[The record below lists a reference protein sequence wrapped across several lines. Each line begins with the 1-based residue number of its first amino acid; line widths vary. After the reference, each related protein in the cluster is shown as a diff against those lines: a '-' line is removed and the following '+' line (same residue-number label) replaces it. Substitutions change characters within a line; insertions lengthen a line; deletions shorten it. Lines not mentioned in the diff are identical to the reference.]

1 MILSVVV
8 GVSLV
13 LMIALYSRV
22 VYTLWFQRRKEHHLN
37 IQQKVSV
44 VPGVLVIYYPFLV
57 FKQYVPC
64 TSYFITV
71 MIQFSGPSFQ
81 Y

>member
-44 VPGVLVIYYPFLV
+44 VPGELVINYPFLV

-64 TSYFITV
+64 TSFFITV
-71 MIQFSGPSFQ
+71 MIQISGPSFQ